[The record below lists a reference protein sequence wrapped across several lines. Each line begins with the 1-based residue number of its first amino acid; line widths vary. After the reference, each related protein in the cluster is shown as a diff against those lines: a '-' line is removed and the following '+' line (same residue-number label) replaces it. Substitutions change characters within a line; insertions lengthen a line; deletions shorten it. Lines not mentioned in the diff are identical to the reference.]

1 MRPGNKLSMN
11 RLRVFYESIF
21 VITEELLR
29 FFYVNIHLHAWE
41 NIGKW
46 KCIYILC
53 GCVASVLD
61 GI

>member
-21 VITEELLR
+21 VIKEELLR

-46 KCIYILC
+46 KCIYEY
-53 GCVASVLD
+53 
-61 GI
+61 